1 MAELYIDYKWLLD
14 AWGLGHVHVSKLPF
28 ANNYG
33 AYFSARFSDIDLLE
47 NTDCAEGSHK
57 QMVKGGRLKYYPPR
71 FKLYAC
77 SMGIIRPTPMRMT
90 YGEAQRLVADSKLS
104 MAYTNHIIGRRD
116 NGEDT
121 EINTITYEQYVSTHE
136 NTKEEIH

>member
-1 MAELYIDYKWLLD
+1 MAGLYIDYEWLLD

-47 NTDCAEGSHK
+47 NTDCTKGKTK
-57 QMVKGGRLKYYPPR
+57 QIIKGGRLKYYPPR

-77 SMGIIRPTPMRMT
+77 SEGIIRPTPMRMT
-90 YGEAQRLVADSKLS
+90 YGEAQRLVANSKLS
-104 MAYTNHIIGRRD
+104 MTYTNHIIRCGD
-116 NGEDT
+116 NGNDT
-121 EINTITYEQYVSTHE
+121 EINTITYKQYVLPD
-136 NTKEEIH
+136 KAK